1 MSTGTAFL
9 SVRVPPPLRNRLK
22 AAAARRGVSLQE
34 LMRAAVEELLA
45 REEKQP
51 PRLADVVFGSVARG
65 DFNKWS
71 DLDVLVVARGLPS
84 DARARLEVLMQDA
97 PPGLQAIG
105 WTPAELVARRLRNDP
120 IARECEAAGVV
131 VFGQL
136 PPRV

>member
-1 MSTGTAFL
+1 MSHPVVERRLAEQAALVQTA
-9 SVRVPPPLRNRLK
+9 RQWAERLAK
-22 AAAARRGVSLQE
+22 R
-34 LMRAAVEELLA
+34 MDLLA
-45 REEKQP
+45 
-51 PRLADVVFGSVARG
+51 AVVFGSVARG

>member
-1 MSTGTAFL
+1 MDGAGEQAVSHPVVERRLAEQAALVQTA
-9 SVRVPPPLRNRLK
+9 RQWAERLAK
-22 AAAARRGVSLQE
+22 R
-34 LMRAAVEELLA
+34 MDLLA
-45 REEKQP
+45 
-51 PRLADVVFGSVARG
+51 AVVFGSVARG